1 MPNEPK
7 MKWSPYLASVLSY
20 RLKVI
25 VGKDS
30 LKCSKYYQKE
40 VNWVLLFNT
49 VDYNMY

>member
-1 MPNEPK
+1 
-7 MKWSPYLASVLSY
+7 MKRLPYPASGLSY
-20 RLKVI
+20 RVEVI